1 MKRDA
6 QLRLIGVLTLAG
18 FPAGCGFEVPLEQ
31 LAPIVERDAVAFDL
45 PTVPET
51 VLDRLAP
58 YRVVV
63 VGETH
68 FLEEHDTFMTA
79 LLRALHARGFRQLL
93 VEWPSY
99 ANWVLE
105 DFIGGSALEPGWQP
119 TLALGMFEGVRD
131 FNATLAEA
139 ERMRVH
145 GIDVNLT
152 EYGGAAQ
159 FRSSL
164 AGLVGHLPSAGP
176 VAAFLQGSYGSPA
189 TQTPLLATL
198 RTALDRDAAALRAS
212 WGEHWYATIVE
223 MVDVEIRSVDI
234 RAHRESDYDRS
245 VRMREEVIKEL
256 ADTRIAASSYGT
268 VINIGSTHA
277 QKSRLF
283 GTNIEWLGDHLV
295 HRSTVVNGSAF
306 MIFVTA
312 AYIQPAPGSTAP
324 PYDVRNASPPNEL
337 LRVMVEAFP
346 DRTVF
351 LPLDDPVFAS
361 GGILL
366 NVEETIYPC
375 EPVEQYDA
383 VLQYALAHR
392 VPLP

>member
-1 MKRDA
+1 MNRVA
-6 QLRLIGVLTLAG
+6 AVERVAVLTLAG
-18 FPAGCGFEVPLEQ
+18 FQAGCGFEVPREQ
-31 LAPIVERDAVAFDL
+31 LAPIIERSAVTFEL
-45 PTVPET
+45 PTIPEA

-68 FLEEHDTFMTA
+68 LLAEHGTFMTA
-79 LLRALHARGFRQLL
+79 LVGALHARGFRQLL

-99 ANWVLE
+99 ANWVLQ
-105 DFIGGSALEPGWQP
+105 DFVNGSPLEPGWQP
-119 TLALGMFEGVRD
+119 TLMRGMFEGIRD
-131 FNATLAEA
+131 FNATLAAA

-145 GIDVNLT
+145 GIDMNLS

-164 AGLVGHLPSAGP
+164 AGLVSHLPSAGP
-176 VAAFLQGSYGSPA
+176 VAEFLQGNYGSPA

-198 RTALDRDAAALRAS
+198 RTALERDAAALRAS
-212 WGEHWYATIVE
+212 WGAHWYATIVE
-223 MVDVEIRSVDI
+223 MVEVEIRSVEI
-234 RAHRESDYDRS
+234 RAQRVPDYDRS
-245 VRMREEVIKEL
+245 VRLREEVIKEL
-256 ADTRIAASSYGT
+256 ADRRIAESPYGT
-268 VINIGSTHA
+268 VINIGATHA

-295 HRSTVVNGSAF
+295 HRSTVVNGSV
-306 MIFVTA
+306 FVVFATA
-312 AYIQPAPGSTAP
+312 AHIQPAPGSPAP

-337 LRVMVEAFP
+337 LRVMVESFP

-366 NVEETIYPC
+366 NVEETIHHC
-375 EPVEQYDA
+375 APVEQYDA

-392 VPLP
+392 VSLP